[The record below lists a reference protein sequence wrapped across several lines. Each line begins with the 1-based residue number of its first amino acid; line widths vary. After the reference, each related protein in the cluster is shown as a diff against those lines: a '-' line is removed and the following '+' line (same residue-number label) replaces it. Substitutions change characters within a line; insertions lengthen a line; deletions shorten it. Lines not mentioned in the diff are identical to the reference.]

1 MRPSR
6 WQLRLL
12 GPLEVVFE
20 DSTIDV
26 GGPRQ
31 RALLAFLALNANRVV
46 PRERIIDALWGE
58 RPPRTAKNSLQV
70 AVHELRRA
78 LPAESVQ
85 THGGGY
91 RLQLDVEEFDLDRFT
106 RLMERART
114 EDPSRAGAT
123 HREAQDQQPGVP
135 LADVPDAPFVPVE
148 RERIDELRLLAVERR
163 VDADLAMHRHH
174 ELVSELESLAAQN
187 PYRERFR
194 AQLMLALYR
203 SGRQAD
209 ALEAFRGARS
219 ILVEELGLEP
229 SPELQELHA
238 AVLRHD
244 SELGL
249 GDVSPPATNVPA
261 PARPLV
267 GRELELAAITALLR
281 SPDTRLVTLTGTGG
295 TGKTRL
301 ALEVAHQ
308 LLDDFD
314 RRVLLVDLAP
324 LRDSA
329 LVGPTT
335 GRVLGIRD
343 VEDESLV
350 PRIASAIGDNSAL
363 LVFDNFEHV
372 LDAAPFVSELLART
386 PRVRALATSRE
397 PLRIGAEWEYRV
409 SPLELPAADAPLAA
423 SSRSD
428 AVALFVARAQTAQ
441 REFSLTAENAAAV
454 VGICRALDGL
464 PLALE
469 LAAPRV
475 RVLSPA
481 ALLTRLE
488 NRLGVLEGGERDLPD
503 RQRTLRAAIDWSY
516 ELLESPERALL
527 ARLSVFAGGW
537 TVDAAEGVCDADL
550 ASLASLLEK
559 SLVQS
564 TPTSAGEPRFSM
576 LETIREYALG
586 RLSDTEEIGPVRDRH
601 AAYFATLAEG
611 LEPALHTA
619 PALDEAEREH
629 DNVRAALTHALS
641 RRDATLA
648 LRLCSFARL
657 WYVRGYLIE
666 GREWIERSLSLED
679 AAPAERARV
688 LYWSATLRWTSGE
701 HELAIEQ
708 ARESLRLGRAVGDE
722 RTQVHAL
729 TALGLAHLG
738 AGDLLESRRFHAE
751 SLELAREHGHE
762 RSIAN
767 SLSNI
772 ADIESTLGNHDVA
785 ETLARESLEINRR
798 IGDDA
803 GMGVALLLLAVSMLE
818 RGGDEDAV
826 PMIVESVRCFRNVDF
841 KDFLASGLV
850 ALARAEDSSDPFGA
864 AVLLGA
870 ARTIRAS
877 LGHSQFPWEQA
888 WFDTT
893 LERVRVELG
902 DELTEEALS
911 KGSSFPDHT
920 IDGKLTPSG

>member
-20 DSTIDV
+20 NSTIDV

-58 RPPRTAKNSLQV
+58 QPPRTARNSLQV

-78 LPAESVQ
+78 FPAERVQ

-91 RLQLDVEEFDLDRFT
+91 RLELDVEELDLDRFT
-106 RLMERART
+106 RLVERART
-114 EDPSRAGAT
+114 EDPGRAGAT
-123 HREAQDQQPGVP
+123 LREALDLHRGVP
-135 LADVPDAPFVPVE
+135 LADVPDAPFVPIE
-148 RERIDELRLLAVERR
+148 RTRIEELRLLAVERR
-163 VDADLAMHRHH
+163 VDADLAMHLHH
-174 ELVSELESLAAQN
+174 DLVPELEALAAEN

-209 ALEAFRGARS
+209 ALEAFRAARAV
-219 ILVEELGLEP
+219 LVEELGLEP

-249 GDVSPPATNVPA
+249 GATSPPTTNVPA

-281 SPDTRLVTLTGTGG
+281 VPDTRLVTLTGTGG

-324 LRDSA
+324 LRDPA

-343 VEDESLV
+343 VDDELV
-350 PRIASAIGDNSAL
+350 PRIESAIGDSDTL

-372 LDAAPFVSELLART
+372 LDAAAFVSELLART
-386 PRVRALATSRE
+386 PRIRALATSRE
-397 PLRIGAEWEYRV
+397 PLRIAAEQEYRV
-409 SPLELPAADAPLAA
+409 SPLELPAADASLAA

-516 ELLESPERALL
+516 ELLESPERTLL

-537 TVDAAEGVCDADL
+537 TIEAAEGVCDADL

-559 SLVQS
+559 SLVRS
-564 TPTSAGEPRFSM
+564 TPSPGEPRFSM

-586 RLSDTEEIGPVRDRH
+586 RLSDAEEIESVRDRH

-666 GREWIERSLSLED
+666 GREWIEKSLSLD
-679 AAPAERARV
+679 DGAPRERARV

-708 ARESLRLGRAVGDE
+708 ARESLRLGRAVDDE

-751 SLELAREHGHE
+751 SLELARKLGHE

-772 ADIESTLGNHDVA
+772 ADIEATLGHHDVA

-803 GMGVALLLLAVSMLE
+803 GMGVALLLLAASMLE
-818 RGGDEDAV
+818 RGSDEDAV
-826 PMIVESVRCFRNVDF
+826 PMIVESVRCFRTVDF
-841 KDFLASGLV
+841 KDFLTSGLV
-850 ALARAEDSSDPFGA
+850 ALARAEASSDPFGA
-864 AVLLGA
+864 ALLLGA
-870 ARTIRAS
+870 ARTVRAS

-893 LERVRVELG
+893 LERLRAKLG
-902 DELTEEALS
+902 HERTEEALS

-920 IDGKLTPSG
+920 IDERLARSG